1 MNPCGLP
8 KLKEFWDKFVAM
20 KSPLYDWHE
29 GASAKLADFG
39 GWDMPIEY
47 PKGVGEFSG
56 GTLAEHAA
64 VRERVGIFDVSHL
77 GKISVKGL
85 GAKDF
90 VNTMVTNDLNRIAP
104 GSAQYNL
111 FCNDFGGVID
121 DLIVYEFADD
131 DIFII
136 PNASNCTQVAG
147 DLSASVPSGIEVLNI
162 HEKFAVLAIQGPDS
176 AKVLHNLG
184 LKLNLEYMSFTK
196 ATLPGQE
203 NLGEIIIC
211 RTGYSGEFGYELLP
225 SWTSAEALWKILVNE
240 IAKFD
245 GRVCGLGARDTLR
258 TEMGYP
264 LHGHELSLD
273 ITPVQA
279 SASWAVVFSKES
291 FRGKSALESEKAA
304 GPKRIL
310 RAIKCSDRGIPRAGM
325 KVMDSN
331 GDLAGEVTSGTFSPT
346 LKTGI
351 ALALVKPELKVGDAV
366 QIDVRGRISSASIVK
381 APFVASR
388 VR

>member
-1 MNPCGLP
+1 
-8 KLKEFWDKFVAM
+8 M
-20 KSPLYDWHE
+20 KSPLYDWHQL
-29 GASAKLADFG
+29 ASAKLADFG

-47 PKGVGEFSG
+47 PKGVAGFSG

-77 GKISVKGL
+77 GKISVKGA
-85 GAKDF
+85 GSKAF

-111 FCNDFGGVID
+111 FCNEDGGVID

-136 PNASNCTQVAG
+136 PNASNCAKVAE
-147 DLSASVPSGIEVLNI
+147 DLAEKAPSGIEVLNI
-162 HEKFAVLAIQGPDS
+162 HQDFAVLALQGPDS
-176 AKVLHNLG
+176 EKVLNNLG
-184 LKLNLEYMSFTK
+184 LTLNLEYMSFTK
-196 ATLPGQE
+196 TKLPGYE
-203 NLGEIIIC
+203 NLGDVIIC

-225 SWTSAEALWKILVNE
+225 DWNSAESLWKLLVAE

-279 SASWAVVFSKES
+279 SASWAVVLAPMYLLDSPKEI
-291 FRGKSALESEKAA
+291 F
-304 GPKRIL
+304 
-310 RAIKCSDRGIPRAGM
+310 
-325 KVMDSN
+325 
-331 GDLAGEVTSGTFSPT
+331 
-346 LKTGI
+346 
-351 ALALVKPELKVGDAV
+351 
-366 QIDVRGRISSASIVK
+366 
-381 APFVASR
+381 
-388 VR
+388 

>member
-1 MNPCGLP
+1 
-8 KLKEFWDKFVAM
+8 M
-20 KSPLYDWHE
+20 KSPLYKWHQ

-39 GWDMPIEY
+39 GWEMPIEY

-77 GKISVKGL
+77 GKISVKGP

-90 VNTMVTNDLNRIAP
+90 INTMVTNDLNRIGP

-111 FCNDFGGVID
+111 FCNDSGGVID

-136 PNASNCTQVAG
+136 PNASNCAQVAA
-147 DLSASVPSGIEVLNI
+147 DLSAHAPDGIKVLNI
-162 HEKFAVLAIQGPDS
+162 HDQFAVLAVQGPDS
-176 AKVLHNLG
+176 KKVLQGLG
-184 LKLNLEYMSFTK
+184 LNLDLEYMSFTRT
-196 ATLPGQE
+196 TLYGQE
-203 NLGEIIIC
+203 NLGEVIIC

-225 SWTSAEALWKILVNE
+225 SWGSAEALWKILVDE

-264 LHGHELSLD
+264 LHGHELSLN

-279 SASWAVVFSKES
+279 SASWAVVFTKES
-291 FRGKSALESEKAA
+291 FRGKSALEAEKSS

-310 RAIKCSDRGIPRAGM
+310 RALKCNDRGIPRAGM
-325 KVMDSN
+325 KILDNN
-331 GDLAGEVTSGTFSPT
+331 GDLAGEITSGTFSPT

-351 ALALVKPELKVGDAV
+351 ALALLRPELKVGDPV
-366 QIDVRGRISSASIVK
+366 QIDIRGRISSAIIVK
-381 APFVASR
+381 APFVDSH

>member
-1 MNPCGLP
+1 MR
-8 KLKEFWDKFVAM
+8 
-20 KSPLYDWHE
+20 SPLYDWHQ
-29 GASAKLADFG
+29 GAAAKLADFG

-77 GKISVKGL
+77 GKISAKGH

-90 VNTMVTNDLNRIAP
+90 VNTMVTNDLNRIGP

-111 FCNDFGGVID
+111 FCNDSGGVID
-121 DLIVYEFADD
+121 DLIVYEFAED

-136 PNASNCTQVAG
+136 PNASNCAQVAA
-147 DLSASVPSGIEVLNI
+147 DLSAQAPAGIEVLNI
-162 HEKFAVLAIQGPDS
+162 HDQFAVLAIQGPDS
-176 AKVLHNLG
+176 KKVLQGLG
-184 LKLNLEYMSFTK
+184 LNLDLEYMSFTK
-196 ATLPGQE
+196 TILPGQE

-225 SWTSAEALWKILVNE
+225 SWTSAEALWKILVAE
-240 IAKFD
+240 IAKYD

-279 SASWAVVFSKES
+279 SASWAVVFAKKE
-291 FRGKSALESEKAA
+291 FRGKSALEAEKAA

-310 RAIKCSDRGIPRAGM
+310 RAIKCNDRGIPRAGM
-325 KVMDSN
+325 KILDNS
-331 GDLAGEVTSGTFSPT
+331 GELAGEVTSGTFSPT

-351 ALALVKPELKVGDAV
+351 ALALMRPELKVGDPV
-366 QIDVRGRISSASIVK
+366 QIDVRGRLSSASIAK
-381 APFVASR
+381 APFVDSH